1 MAFKILVTDKLDK
14 EGVELLKSYKE
25 LEVIEKETLKGDALK
40 AELNGYDAIIV
51 RSETKLTRDV
61 LLASEGLK
69 VISRAGVGVDNI
81 DVPTATEK
89 GIVVM
94 NAPIGNTISTAEY
107 TFAMMISLA
116 RKIPFAHYKTSVQRE
131 WDRKSFKGVE
141 LLGKKLGIIGLGRI
155 GTEVAKRAKA
165 FEMKI
170 IAYDPFVSEEFAVKH
185 GIELCDL
192 EAIYKDSDFITIHTP
207 LTDQTKGMIGQKE
220 IDMMKKSVRIINC
233 ARGGV
238 INEAVL
244 AEALKSGRIAGAAI
258 DVYSK
263 EPPLDPLNP
272 LFEAPNCILD
282 PHLGASTSEAQFN
295 VAVESAQTVA
305 NFLLHGM
312 VINAVNM
319 PSISKEEFENLKGY
333 VFLSEK
339 MGLMISQCIEGQIEE
354 VSITCTG
361 DIEEKDLSLI
371 GRAALKGLFQNFLGE
386 TVNYVNSIA
395 TAKSRGIKVRQEIN
409 EADTEYTNLLKITI
423 KSDSDAMNL
432 WGTVYSGNHG
442 KIVKFNNY
450 YCEINP
456 KGSLLIITNED
467 KPGVIGK
474 IGNIM
479 GENRIN
485 IASMHVARN
494 NSDSTAMTILNLDTH
509 LEENITGLLQKVPE
523 IIKYKIITL

>member
-1 MAFKILVTDKLDK
+1 MSFKILVTDKLDK
-14 EGVELLKSYKE
+14 EGVDLLKTHKE

-40 AELNGYDAIIV
+40 AELKGYDAVIV
-51 RSETKLTRDV
+51 RSETKLTKDV

-116 RKIPFAHYKTSVQRE
+116 RKIPFAHYKTAVLRE
-131 WDRKSFKGVE
+131 WDRKSFKGIE
-141 LLGKKLGIIGLGRI
+141 LLGKKLGIVGLGRI

-170 IAYDPFVSEEFAVKH
+170 IAYDPFVSDEFASKH
-185 GIELCDL
+185 GIELCTL
-192 EAIYKDSDFITIHTP
+192 EQIYKESDFITIHTP
-207 LTDQTKGMIGQKE
+207 LTDQTRGMIGQKE

-263 EPPLDPLNP
+263 EPPLEPLNP
-272 LFEAPNCILD
+272 LFDAPNCILN

-312 VINAVNM
+312 VVNAVNM

-333 VFLSEK
+333 INISEK

-354 VSITCTG
+354 ISITCAG

-386 TVNYVNSIA
+386 TVNYVNSTS
-395 TAKSRGIKVRQEIN
+395 TAKSRGIKIRQEMAEI
-409 EADTEYTNLLKITI
+409 ETEYTNLLSLTI
-423 KSDSDAMNL
+423 KSDKELINL

-442 KIVKFNNY
+442 KIVKYNDYF
-450 YCEINP
+450 CEINP
-456 KGSLLIITNED
+456 KGTLLIITNED

-474 IGNIM
+474 IGTIM
-479 GENRIN
+479 GENKIN

-494 NSDSTAMTILNLDTH
+494 VNDKTALTILNVDAP
-509 LEENITGLLQKVPE
+509 LEESISSLLLKVPE
-523 IIKYKIITL
+523 IVKHKIINL

>member
-1 MAFKILVTDKLDK
+1 MPFKILVTDKLDQ
-14 EGVELLKSYKE
+14 EGVDLLRTHKE

-40 AELNGYDAIIV
+40 AELKGYDAIIV
-51 RSETKLTRDV
+51 RSETKLTKDV

-81 DVPTATEK
+81 DVAAATEK

-107 TFAMMISLA
+107 TFAMIISLA
-116 RKIPFAHYKTSVQRE
+116 RKIPFAHYKTAVQRE
-131 WDRKSFKGVE
+131 WDRKSFKGIE
-141 LLGKKLGIIGLGRI
+141 LLGKNLGIIGLGRI

-170 IAYDPFVSEEFAVKH
+170 IAYDPFVSEDFASKH
-185 GIELCDL
+185 GIKLCSL
-192 EAIYKDSDFITIHTP
+192 EEIYKESDFITIHTP

-238 INEAVL
+238 INEAAL
-244 AEALKSGRIAGAAI
+244 ADALKSGRIAGAAL

-272 LFEAPNCILD
+272 LFEAPNCILN
-282 PHLGASTSEAQFN
+282 PHLGASTAEAQFN

-312 VINAVNM
+312 VVNAVNM
-319 PSISKEEFENLKGY
+319 PSISREEFENLKGY
-333 VFLSEK
+333 INLSEK
-339 MGLMISQCIEGQIEE
+339 MGLMLSQCIDGQIEE
-354 VSITCTG
+354 FSITCSG
-361 DIEEKDLSLI
+361 DIEEKDLPLI

-386 TVNYVNSIA
+386 TVNYVNSTS

-409 EADTEYTNLLKITI
+409 EIDTEYTNLLSLSI
-423 KSDSDAMNL
+423 KSDKEAMNL

-442 KIVKFNNY
+442 KIVKFNDY

-456 KGSLLIITNED
+456 KGYLLIISNED

-474 IGNIM
+474 IGTIM

-485 IASMHVARN
+485 IANMHVARN
-494 NSDSTAMTILNLDTH
+494 DGDSAALTILNVDSKLGDS
-509 LEENITGLLQKVPE
+509 ITGLLQKVPE
-523 IIKYKIITL
+523 IIKYKIISL